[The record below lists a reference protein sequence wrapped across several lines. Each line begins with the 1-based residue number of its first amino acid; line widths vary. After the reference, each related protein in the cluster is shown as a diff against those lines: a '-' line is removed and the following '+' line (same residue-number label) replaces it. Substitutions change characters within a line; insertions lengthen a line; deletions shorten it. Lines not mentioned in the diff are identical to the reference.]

1 VKIGLKHKRSKK
13 KNNENL
19 KNDGDPVVYLLAYDC
34 ELGMT
39 NLELGMTNLE
49 LNQRNGTLKLSESQ
63 RNGTCD
69 LGGDGLLR
77 VWEATGC

>member
-1 VKIGLKHKRSKK
+1 VKIGLKHKRLKK
-13 KNNENL
+13 KNKENL

-39 NLELGMTNLE
+39 NLV
-49 LNQRNGTLKLSESQ
+49 RNGTLKLSESQ

-69 LGGDGLLR
+69 LGG
-77 VWEATGC
+77 EATGC

>member
-34 ELGMT
+34 
-39 NLELGMTNLE
+39 ELGMTNLE